1 MHFLFVFRLP
11 VNISECALF
20 TGCLNLLSSLLEVSW
35 IFYNYWC
42 RNLIFLYFQNSN
54 VSVIPIFSHT
64 LKLIFDKFIA
74 IHSLYESISLTHS
87 SILSTKIVYSKVFL
101 LGAHRSWRWNA
112 RGALIYLLADME
124 CWQPSQ
130 KWVWP

>member
-54 VSVIPIFSHT
+54 VPVIPIFSHT

-74 IHSLYESISLTHS
+74 IHSLCESISLTHS
-87 SILSTKIVYSKVFL
+87 SILSTKIVYTKFFL